1 MAGALAKAR
10 PSQEAAAIL
19 KIIRKQ
25 PLDIKCRAS
34 SRPKLSLKVAFDDHA
49 IAMTPARDAPM
60 RATRCHGEAAP
71 PRLVVNSDSS
81 RGAASHA
88 RF

>member
-10 PSQEAAAIL
+10 PSQEAATIL

-34 SRPKLSLKVAFDDHA
+34 SRPKLKVAFDDHA

-60 RATRCHGEAAP
+60 RATRCHGKAAP
-71 PRLVVNSDSS
+71 PRL
-81 RGAASHA
+81 A
-88 RF
+88 